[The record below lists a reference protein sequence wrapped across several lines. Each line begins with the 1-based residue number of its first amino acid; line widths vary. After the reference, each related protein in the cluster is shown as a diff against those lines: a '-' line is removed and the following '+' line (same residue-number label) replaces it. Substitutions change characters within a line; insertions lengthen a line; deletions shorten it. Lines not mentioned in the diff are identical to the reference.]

1 VEVGD
6 GGISVAVS
14 VNVGTAV
21 SVNVGGMV
29 VAVSVGGTGEGDKVN
44 GISLAT
50 TVAAKTV
57 SFAGSCA
64 V

>member
-1 VEVGD
+1 MEVGD
-6 GGISVAVS
+6 GGISVAVL

-21 SVNVGGMV
+21 SVSVGGM
-29 VAVSVGGTGEGDKVN
+29 AVSVGGAGEGDKVN

-50 TVAAKTV
+50 TVVAETV
-57 SFAGSCA
+57 SFAGRRA